1 MTGFPCIKP
10 TVFMSFILQCWVI
23 NLLSVGERTPCLPHQ
38 LGFHSLLW
46 EVWSAP
52 KPASFWD
59 HLWVYK
65 TGGLWVGLAITKL
78 SGFVYKKL
86 GRSNQRAE
94 QQCWSALMQHRCE
107 QQVEDVRGGDVSLA
121 QCCGRCRTC
130 WELCSFQPLLVWQHS
145 PSVSSQVT
153 VKIVCAQLIFGW

>member
-10 TVFMSFILQCWVI
+10 TAFMSFILQFWVR

-46 EVWSAP
+46 EAWSAP
-52 KPASFWD
+52 KPTSFWD

-65 TGGLWVGLAITKL
+65 TRVLWVGLTITKL
-78 SGFVYKKL
+78 SGFVYEKI

-94 QQCWSALMQHRCE
+94 QHCRSALRQHRCE
-107 QQVEDVRGGDVSLA
+107 QQVEDVRR
-121 QCCGRCRTC
+121 GRRCFPGAALWALQNTLGAVLLPTPSHLTT
-130 WELCSFQPLLVWQHS
+130 EPLCEFTSR
-145 PSVSSQVT
+145 
-153 VKIVCAQLIFGW
+153 G